1 MLSGG
6 LAKNPIKLPSGCF
19 FNLALPSLFLAMP
32 ATTDGSGAALTPR
45 LIIAYDRKF
54 AGITVAGQWLVLDPK
69 SSKLLA
75 SNWAQTQIHEWLDK
89 AVYPTAFTSAFFN
102 SNAQRGIFVSIGQ
115 TPVLEFTYQ

>member
-1 MLSGG
+1 MGIQG
-6 LAKNPIKLPSGCF
+6 FHAKRS
-19 FNLALPSLFLAMP
+19 ALC
-32 ATTDGSGAALTPR
+32 DGSGAASSPR